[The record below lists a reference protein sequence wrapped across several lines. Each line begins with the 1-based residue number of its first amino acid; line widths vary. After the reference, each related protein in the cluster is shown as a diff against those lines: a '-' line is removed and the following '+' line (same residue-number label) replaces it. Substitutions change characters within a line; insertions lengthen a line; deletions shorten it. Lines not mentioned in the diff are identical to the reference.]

1 MQNLKF
7 NIHYISFQELTM
19 KKIKGHF
26 DFMVA
31 GGAGFIGSHLCEKFI
46 ESGFS
51 VLCVDNLFTSKSKDN
66 IKHLLNY
73 DEFVFEEHDINK
85 PLIFDSNYII
95 NLACPASPIHYQMNP
110 VDTIK
115 TNVLGSIN
123 LLDQATKKGIPIL
136 QASTSEVYGDPEISP
151 QSENYYGNVNPI
163 GPRSCYDEGKRCAE
177 ALFFDYNRQF
187 NTKIKVIRIFNT
199 YGPRM
204 RPDDGRVISNFI
216 CQALSDSPVTIYG
229 DGFQTR
235 SFCYI
240 DDLIKA
246 IFKMVSKESFQG
258 PVNLGNPEE
267 ISIGHVARKIIELT
281 GSNSELIFKELPD
294 DDPKQRKPDISIAN
308 KELDWSPSVSLE
320 AGLINTIN
328 YFRSTI

>member
-1 MQNLKF
+1 
-7 NIHYISFQELTM
+7 M
-19 KKIKGHF
+19 KKIKGYF

-31 GGAGFIGSHLCEKFI
+31 GGAGFIGSHLCEMLLDN
-46 ESGFS
+46 GFS

-66 IKHLLNY
+66 IKHLFSH
-73 DEFVFEEHDINK
+73 DGFQFKKHDINS
-85 PLIFDSNYII
+85 PLIFDANYIV

-123 LLDQATKKGIPIL
+123 LLDQATKMRVPIL
-136 QASTSEVYGDPEISP
+136 QASTSEVYGDPETSP
-151 QSENYYGNVNPI
+151 QSESYYGNVNPI

-187 NTKIKVIRIFNT
+187 DTSIKVIRIFNT

-229 DGFQTR
+229 EGLQTR

-246 IFKMVSKESFQG
+246 IEKMINKDKSFQG

-267 ISIGHVARKIIELT
+267 ISIGHVAKKIIELT
-281 GSNSELIFKELPD
+281 DSNSELVFKSLPD
-294 DDPKQRKPDISIAN
+294 DDPKQRKPDISLAS
-308 KELDWSPSVSLE
+308 KELDWKPCISLE
-320 AGLINTIN
+320 KGLNNTIN
-328 YFRSTI
+328 YFRSII